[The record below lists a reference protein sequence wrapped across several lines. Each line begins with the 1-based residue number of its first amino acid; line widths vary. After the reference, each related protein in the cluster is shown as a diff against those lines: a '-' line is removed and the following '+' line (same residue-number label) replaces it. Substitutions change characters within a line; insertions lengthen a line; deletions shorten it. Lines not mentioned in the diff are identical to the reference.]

1 MAPPPS
7 SRPKTRKWWCASRF
21 DDKTVEFDALAGEL
35 KAARV
40 EVIVS
45 TLNDFQALVLLR
57 ALQKV
62 EPHAKSSCWV
72 ETR

>member
-1 MAPPPS
+1 MVV
-7 SRPKTRKWWCASRF
+7 RKSF

-45 TLNDFQALVLLR
+45 TLNDFQALALLK
-57 ALQKV
+57 ALQRW
-62 EPHAKSSCWV
+62 ATRKSSCWV